1 MTTYEM
7 VEAQNR
13 ALQKN
18 REMFFEGWGIVMSP
32 KNADK
37 LMAECLERVASHT
50 LPKFSKELV
59 RIFGLR
65 VIPHDHV
72 PDDTM
77 YIVDEF
83 LGRSILGGMA
93 EAAKAR

>member
-7 VEAQNR
+7 VEAQYR

-37 LMAECLERVASHT
+37 LRAECLERVACHT
-50 LPKFSKELV
+50 LPNSKELV

-83 LGRSILGGMA
+83 LGRFILGGMA
-93 EAAKAR
+93 EAAKER